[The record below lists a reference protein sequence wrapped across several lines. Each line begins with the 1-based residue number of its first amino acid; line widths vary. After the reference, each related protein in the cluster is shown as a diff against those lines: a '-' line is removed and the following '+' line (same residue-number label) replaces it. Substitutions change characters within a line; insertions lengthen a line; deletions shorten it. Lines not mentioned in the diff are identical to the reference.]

1 MSAIRVFL
9 GGQRSNIFDP
19 FTLPILGLCSLF
31 FTNFY
36 PFSYKETVPGA
47 HLLKVDLSWLKKE
60 EVKVEVEDGRVLQM
74 SGERNVEKED
84 KNYTRHMLECISSK
98 FLRSFRLLKNAQM
111 NQIKAATENGVLTI
125 TIPKE
130 VVKVPDVRVVEIS
143 R

>member
-19 FTLPILGLCSLF
+19 FTLPILGLCSSF

-36 PFSYKETVPGA
+36 PFSYM
-47 HLLKVDLSWLKKE
+47 
-60 EVKVEVEDGRVLQM
+60 LQM

-84 KNYTRHMLECISSK
+84 KNYTRHMLERISGK

-111 NQIKAATENGVLTI
+111 NQIKAAMENGVLTI
-125 TIPKE
+125 TSPKE